1 MGRKTKKHKH
11 SQHHRRYKRRYKHNH
26 SIHHRAKTRRKK
38 QEILIIPGSRSV
50 PIFTPP
56 NKKNSELIL
65 VNVEHTSGNIVPGLR
80 NYMQKGIISKKG
92 NKSS

>member
-1 MGRKTKKHKH
+1 MSKKTKKHRH
-11 SQHHRRYKRRYKHNH
+11 STHHRRHKRRYKHSH

-38 QEILIIPGSRSV
+38 QEISIIPGSRSV
-50 PIFTPP
+50 PIFTLP

-80 NYMQKGIISKKG
+80 NYMKKM
-92 NKSS
+92 